1 MRFWGVRGSIP
12 SPGPATARYGG
23 NTPCVEIRCGD
34 ELLIFDLGTGVRSLG
49 DAYGPALTASIFVS
63 HYHYDHLQGLPFF
76 TPMFHPKSKVV
87 FYGPSRG
94 GRTVKDVIV
103 AQMQQPFFPVTA
115 EMVFRADVDYRAVAE
130 GDSILLGDAIVTAL
144 EVKHPGGNLAYRVH
158 YRGRSVVYATDAE
171 HGSDRDSK
179 LIEFAKGADLLIF
192 DAMYSEDEYNGV
204 AGPPKIG
211 WGHSTWEN
219 SIKVA
224 EGAGVGRLC
233 LFHHDPTRNDAALD
247 ELLGKVRKHRKEAI
261 AAAEGQTIKL

>member
-12 SPGPATARYGG
+12 SPGPKTARYGG

-34 ELLIFDLGTGVRSLG
+34 ELIIFDLGTGIRELG
-49 DAYGPALTASIFVS
+49 ASYGPSLTASIFVS

-76 TPMFHPKSKVV
+76 TPMFHPKSRVV
-87 FYGPSRG
+87 FYGPSRA

-130 GDSILLGDAIVTAL
+130 GDRIVLGDAVVTAL

-158 YRGRSVVYATDAE
+158 YRGKSVVYATDAE
-171 HGSDRDSK
+171 HGDRDGQ

-211 WGHSTWEN
+211 WGHSTWEQ

-224 EGAGVGRLC
+224 NGAGVGKLC
-233 LFHHDPTRNDAALD
+233 LFHHDPTRDDDALD
-247 ELLGKVRKHRKEAI
+247 ALLGHVRKERKEAM
-261 AAAEGQTIKL
+261 AAAEGQIIKV